1 MAPSESK
8 IKEACAE
15 LLKGLDEDTLE
26 YVAGGLLDDEDGTV
40 LEKDD
45 LVDFVA
51 PMLEEM
57 CGGDEDAAR
66 AKAESL
72 WDRLA
77 GDSAAPPPA
86 PAAAPEKRAPISLG
100 GGPISA
106 LEAKTLAEAAAA
118 REAHAA
124 PEVLYDHD
132 VGGTTSAAA
141 EKEAARAAARRAL
154 LAETA
159 AAEAAELAS
168 ELEAASERAARMRID
183 GEATGSRLA
192 AIELGPFQL
201 PNPGGGAD
209 LLDDAVLTLAP
220 GHRYGLIGRN
230 GKGKST
236 LLKFIASRRV
246 GGLAADVSVHY
257 VTQEVRLTDAQED
270 AFPAEVVLQAD
281 VERRLL
287 IADVAEMEA
296 REAREALEEKGS
308 SGHVSPRE
316 AEKRR
321 KKLAAAH
328 ERLLAMDAEGAPS
341 RASALLR
348 NLGFSDALASRKMR
362 ALSGGWRVRV
372 ALAAALF
379 AKPDVLLLDE
389 PTNHLSVAAVLWLA
403 RELRSSKT
411 WRTRAVAVVSH
422 DRHFLDAA
430 TTDSLHISGA
440 ARRLTSHGMC
450 YSAWAAKR
458 AEQQLALERRRATRE
473 EKKKR
478 LEGYAG
484 HGFKYGGS
492 SSQINMMQRKAHEA
506 LKLEEEAR
514 REAAES
520 ADLAEDAEL
529 PLRLSAGG
537 ALRGQFLARLDK
549 VSFRYPNGDVT
560 LFANVDMTLD
570 SASRVCLLG
579 ENGEGKTTLVKVL
592 LGQLEPTSGVASL
605 DQGARVALVN
615 QHHADQL
622 SYDKTPLAFML
633 EKFPG
638 DGGAAHEREVR
649 AHLASVGVSAAQQGT
664 PSGALSGGQRSRV
677 ALAATSFAKPHLL
690 VLDEPT
696 NNLDLEAVASLADA
710 VDAFE
715 GGVVLVSHDQYF
727 VQRVAREVFV
737 VGNGAVTKQESF
749 QAYRAAME
757 KTLED

>member
-1 MAPSESK
+1 MTPSESE
-8 IKEACAE
+8 IQVACAE

-26 YVAGGLLDDEDGTV
+26 YVASGLLDDEDGTV
-40 LEKDD
+40 LERDD

-51 PMLEEM
+51 PMLDEM
-57 CGGDEDAAR
+57 CGGDENAAR

-72 WDRLA
+72 WDRLT
-77 GDSAAPPPA
+77 GGSAAPTPA
-86 PAAAPEKRAPISLG
+86 PAPAPEKRSPISLG

-141 EKEAARAAARRAL
+141 EKEAARCAARRAL

-168 ELEAASERAARMRID
+168 DLEAASERAARMRID
-183 GEATGSRLA
+183 GDATGSRLA

-209 LLDDAVLTLAP
+209 LLENATLTLAA

-236 LLKFIASRRV
+236 LLKFVASRRV
-246 GGLAADVSVHY
+246 GGLAADISVHY
-257 VTQEVRLTDAQED
+257 VTQEVSLTDAQED
-270 AFPAEVVLQAD
+270 AVPAEVVLHAD

-287 IADVAEMEA
+287 LADVAEMEA
-296 REAREALEEKGS
+296 LEAREETKV
-308 SGHVSPRE
+308 SGLSERE

-321 KKLAAAH
+321 RALAAAH

-403 RELRSSKT
+403 RELRDSKT
-411 WRTRAVAVVSH
+411 WKTRAVVVVSH

-430 TTDSLHISGA
+430 TTDSLHISGV
-440 ARRLTSHGMC
+440 ARRLTAHRMC

-473 EKKKR
+473 EKKKT

-506 LKLEEEAR
+506 AKLDEEANK
-514 REAAES
+514 EAAET

-537 ALRGQFLARLDK
+537 ALRGAFLARLEK
-549 VSFRYPNGDVT
+549 VSFRYPGGDKT
-560 LFANVDMTLD
+560 LFADVDMTLD

-592 LGQLEPTSGVASL
+592 LGQLEPTGGVASL
-605 DQGARVALVN
+605 DHGARVALVN

-622 SYDKTPLAFML
+622 SFDKTPLAFML

-696 NNLDLEAVASLADA
+696 NNLDLEAVAALADA
-710 VDAFE
+710 VEKFE

-749 QAYRAAME
+749 QAYLKAME

>member
-1 MAPSESK
+1 MAPSESE

-72 WDRLA
+72 WDRLTA
-77 GDSAAPPPA
+77 GSAAAPPA
-86 PAAAPEKRAPISLG
+86 PVAAPEKRAPISLG

-141 EKEAARAAARRAL
+141 EKDAARAAARRAL

-168 ELEAASERAARMRID
+168 ELEAACERAARMRID
-183 GEATGSRLA
+183 GDATGSRLA

-257 VTQEVRLTDAQED
+257 VTQEVTLTDAQED
-270 AFPAEVVLQAD
+270 ALPAEVVLQAD

-287 IADVAEMEA
+287 LLDVAEMEA
-296 REAREALEEKGS
+296 QEALDDKASEENSKISPEQAEAR
-308 SGHVSPRE
+308 R
-316 AEKRR
+316 KR
-321 KKLAAAH
+321 LATAH

-403 RELRSSKT
+403 RELRVSKT
-411 WRTRAVAVVSH
+411 WRTRAVVVVSH

-440 ARRLTSHGMC
+440 ARRLTAHRMC

-458 AEQQLALERRRATRE
+458 AEQQLALERRRALRD
-473 EKKKR
+473 EKKKT

-492 SSQINMMQRKAHEA
+492 SSQINMMQRKANEA
-506 LKLEEEAR
+506 LKLDEEAR
-514 REAAES
+514 KEADET

-537 ALRGQFLARLDK
+537 TLRGPFLARLEK
-549 VSFRYPNGDVT
+549 VSFRYPAGDKT

-592 LGQLEPTSGVASL
+592 LGQLEPTAGVASL
-605 DQGARVALVN
+605 DRGARVALVN

-622 SYDKTPLAFML
+622 AFDKTPLAFML

-696 NNLDLEAVASLADA
+696 NNLDLEAVAALADA
-710 VDAFE
+710 VERFE

-727 VQRVAREVFV
+727 VQRVARDVYV

>member
-1 MAPSESK
+1 MAPSESE

-72 WDRLA
+72 WDRLTA
-77 GDSAAPPPA
+77 GSAAAPPA
-86 PAAAPEKRAPISLG
+86 PVAAPEKRAPISLG

-141 EKEAARAAARRAL
+141 EKDAARAAARRAL

-168 ELEAASERAARMRID
+168 ELEAACERAARMRID
-183 GEATGSRLA
+183 GDATGSRLA

-257 VTQEVRLTDAQED
+257 VTQEVTLTDAQED
-270 AFPAEVVLQAD
+270 ALPAEVVLQAD

-287 IADVAEMEA
+287 LLDVAEMEA
-296 REAREALEEKGS
+296 QEALDDKASEENSKISPEEAEAR
-308 SGHVSPRE
+308 R
-316 AEKRR
+316 KR
-321 KKLAAAH
+321 LATAH

-403 RELRSSKT
+403 RELRVSKT
-411 WRTRAVAVVSH
+411 WRTRAVVVVSH

-440 ARRLTSHGMC
+440 ARRLTAHRMC

-458 AEQQLALERRRATRE
+458 AEQQLALERRRALRD
-473 EKKKR
+473 EKKKT

-492 SSQINMMQRKAHEA
+492 SSQINMMQRKANEA
-506 LKLEEEAR
+506 LKLDEEAR
-514 REAAES
+514 KEADET

-537 ALRGQFLARLDK
+537 TLRGPFLARLEK
-549 VSFRYPNGDVT
+549 VSFRYPAGDKT

-592 LGQLEPTSGVASL
+592 LGQLEPTAGVASL
-605 DQGARVALVN
+605 DRGARVALVN

-622 SYDKTPLAFML
+622 AFDKTPLAFML

-696 NNLDLEAVASLADA
+696 NNLDLEAVAALADA
-710 VDAFE
+710 VERFE

-727 VQRVAREVFV
+727 VQRVARDVYV

>member
-1 MAPSESK
+1 MTPSESE
-8 IKEACAE
+8 IQVACAE

-26 YVAGGLLDDEDGTV
+26 YVASGLLDDEDGTV
-40 LEKDD
+40 LERDD

-51 PMLEEM
+51 PMLDEM
-57 CGGDEDAAR
+57 CGGDENAAR

-72 WDRLA
+72 WDRLT
-77 GDSAAPPPA
+77 GGSAAPTPA
-86 PAAAPEKRAPISLG
+86 PAPAPEKRSPISLG

-141 EKEAARAAARRAL
+141 EKEAARCAARRAL

-168 ELEAASERAARMRID
+168 DLEAASERAARMRID
-183 GEATGSRLA
+183 GDATGSRLA

-209 LLDDAVLTLAP
+209 LLENATLTLAA

-236 LLKFIASRRV
+236 LLKFVASRRV
-246 GGLAADVSVHY
+246 GGLAADISVHY
-257 VTQEVRLTDAQED
+257 VTQEVSLTDAQED
-270 AFPAEVVLQAD
+270 AVPAEVVLHAD

-287 IADVAEMEA
+287 LADVGEMEA
-296 REAREALEEKGS
+296 LEAREETKV
-308 SGHVSPRE
+308 SGLSERE

-321 KKLAAAH
+321 RALAAAH

-362 ALSGGWRVRV
+362 ELSGGWRVRV

-403 RELRSSKT
+403 RELRRSKT

-440 ARRLTSHGMC
+440 ARRLTSHSMC

-473 EKKKR
+473 EKKKT

-492 SSQINMMQRKAHEA
+492 SSQINMMQRKANEA

-605 DQGARVALVN
+605 DHGARVALVN

>member
-1 MAPSESK
+1 
-8 IKEACAE
+8 
-15 LLKGLDEDTLE
+15 
-26 YVAGGLLDDEDGTV
+26 
-40 LEKDD
+40 
-45 LVDFVA
+45 
-51 PMLEEM
+51 
-57 CGGDEDAAR
+57 
-66 AKAESL
+66 
-72 WDRLA
+72 
-77 GDSAAPPPA
+77 
-86 PAAAPEKRAPISLG
+86 
-100 GGPISA
+100 
-106 LEAKTLAEAAAA
+106 
-118 REAHAA
+118 
-124 PEVLYDHD
+124 
-132 VGGTTSAAA
+132 
-141 EKEAARAAARRAL
+141 
-154 LAETA
+154 
-159 AAEAAELAS
+159 
-168 ELEAASERAARMRID
+168 
-183 GEATGSRLA
+183 
-192 AIELGPFQL
+192 
-201 PNPGGGAD
+201 
-209 LLDDAVLTLAP
+209 
-220 GHRYGLIGRN
+220 
-230 GKGKST
+230 
-236 LLKFIASRRV
+236 
-246 GGLAADVSVHY
+246 
-257 VTQEVRLTDAQED
+257 
-270 AFPAEVVLQAD
+270 
-281 VERRLL
+281 
-287 IADVAEMEA
+287 
-296 REAREALEEKGS
+296 
-308 SGHVSPRE
+308 
-316 AEKRR
+316 
-321 KKLAAAH
+321 
-328 ERLLAMDAEGAPS
+328 
-341 RASALLR
+341 
-348 NLGFSDALASRKMR
+348 
-362 ALSGGWRVRV
+362 LSGGWRVRV

-403 RELRSSKT
+403 RELRVSKT
-411 WRTRAVAVVSH
+411 WKTRAVVVVSH

-440 ARRLTSHGMC
+440 ARRLTAHRMC

-458 AEQQLALERRRATRE
+458 AEQQLALERRRALRD
-473 EKKKR
+473 EKKKT

-506 LKLEEEAR
+506 AKLDEEAR
-514 REAAES
+514 KEADET

-537 ALRGQFLARLDK
+537 TLRGPFLARLEK
-549 VSFRYPNGDVT
+549 VSFRYPAGDKT
-560 LFANVDMTLD
+560 LFADVDMTLD

-605 DQGARVALVN
+605 DRGARVALVN

-622 SYDKTPLAFML
+622 AFDKTPLAFML

-696 NNLDLEAVASLADA
+696 NNLDLEAVAALADA
-710 VDAFE
+710 VERFE

-727 VQRVAREVFV
+727 VQRVARDVYV

>member
-1 MAPSESK
+1 MPKSESE
-8 IKEACAE
+8 IQEACAE

-26 YVAGGLLDDEDGTV
+26 YIAGGLLDDEGGTV
-40 LEKDD
+40 LERDD

-51 PMLEEM
+51 PMLDEM

-72 WDRLA
+72 WDRLT
-77 GDSAAPPPA
+77 GGSAALSSAPA
-86 PAAAPEKRAPISLG
+86 PAAEKRAPISLG

-118 REAHAA
+118 REAQAA
-124 PEVLYDHD
+124 PEVLYDHK

-168 ELEAASERAARMRID
+168 DLEAASERAARMRID
-183 GEATGSRLA
+183 GDATGSRLA

-209 LLDDAVLTLAP
+209 LLDDAVLTLAA

-257 VTQEVRLTDAQED
+257 VTQEVSLTDAQED
-270 AFPAEVVLQAD
+270 AVPAEVVLHAD
-281 VERRLL
+281 VERRILL
-287 IADVAEMEA
+287 ADVAEMEA
-296 REAREALEEKGS
+296 FEAREEKGS
-308 SGHVSPRE
+308 SGLGEQE
-316 AEKRR
+316 AERRR
-321 KKLAAAH
+321 KALAAAH
-328 ERLLAMDAEGAPS
+328 ERLLAMDADGAPS

-348 NLGFSDALASRKMR
+348 NLGFTDALASRKMR

-403 RELRSSKT
+403 RELRDSKT
-411 WRTRAVAVVSH
+411 WKTRAVVVVSH

-430 TTDSLHISGA
+430 TTDSLHISGV
-440 ARRLTSHGMC
+440 ARRLTAHRMC

-473 EKKKR
+473 EKKKT

-506 LKLEEEAR
+506 AKLDEEANK
-514 REAAES
+514 EAAET

-537 ALRGQFLARLDK
+537 ALRGAFLARLEK
-549 VSFRYPNGDVT
+549 VSFRYPSGDKT
-560 LFANVDMTLD
+560 LFADVDMTLD

-592 LGQLEPTSGVASL
+592 LGQLEPTRGVAYL
-605 DQGARVALVN
+605 DHGARVALVN

-622 SYDKTPLAFML
+622 SFEKTPLAFML

-696 NNLDLEAVASLADA
+696 NNLDLEAVEALAEA
-710 VDAFE
+710 VDQFE

-749 QAYRAAME
+749 QAYLKAME

>member
-1 MAPSESK
+1 MAPSESE

-72 WDRLA
+72 WDRLTA
-77 GDSAAPPPA
+77 GSAAAPPA
-86 PAAAPEKRAPISLG
+86 PVAAPEKRAPISLG

-168 ELEAASERAARMRID
+168 ELEAACERAARMRID
-183 GEATGSRLA
+183 GDATGSRLA

-257 VTQEVRLTDAQED
+257 VTQEVTLTDAQED
-270 AFPAEVVLQAD
+270 ALPAEVVLQAD

-287 IADVAEMEA
+287 LLDVAEMEA
-296 REAREALEEKGS
+296 QELVDDKAFEENSNISPEQAEAR
-308 SGHVSPRE
+308 R
-316 AEKRR
+316 KR
-321 KKLAAAH
+321 LATAH

-403 RELRSSKT
+403 RELSVSKT
-411 WRTRAVAVVSH
+411 WRTRAVVVVSH

-440 ARRLTSHGMC
+440 ARRLTAHRMC

-458 AEQQLALERRRATRE
+458 AEQQLALERRRALRD
-473 EKKKR
+473 EKKKT

-492 SSQINMMQRKAHEA
+492 SSQINMMQRKANEA
-506 LKLEEEAR
+506 LKLDEEAR
-514 REAAES
+514 KEADET

-537 ALRGQFLARLDK
+537 TLRGPFLARLEK
-549 VSFRYPNGDVT
+549 VSFRYPAGDKT

-592 LGQLEPTSGVASL
+592 LGQLEPTAGVASL
-605 DQGARVALVN
+605 DRGARVALVN

-622 SYDKTPLAFML
+622 AFDKTPLAFML

-696 NNLDLEAVASLADA
+696 NNLDLEAVAALADA
-710 VDAFE
+710 VERFE

-727 VQRVAREVFV
+727 VQRVARDVYV

>member
-1 MAPSESK
+1 MAPSESE

-72 WDRLA
+72 WDRLTA
-77 GDSAAPPPA
+77 GSAAAPPA
-86 PAAAPEKRAPISLG
+86 PVAAPEKRAPISLG

-168 ELEAASERAARMRID
+168 ELEAACERAARMRID
-183 GEATGSRLA
+183 GDATGSRLA

-257 VTQEVRLTDAQED
+257 VTQEVTLTDAQED
-270 AFPAEVVLQAD
+270 ALPAEVVLQAD

-287 IADVAEMEA
+287 LADVAEMEA
-296 REAREALEEKGS
+296 QEALDDKASEENSKISPEEAEAR
-308 SGHVSPRE
+308 R
-316 AEKRR
+316 KR
-321 KKLAAAH
+321 LAAAH

-403 RELRSSKT
+403 RELSVSKT
-411 WRTRAVAVVSH
+411 WRTRAVVVVSH

-440 ARRLTSHGMC
+440 ARRLTAHRMC

-458 AEQQLALERRRATRE
+458 AEQQLALERRRALRD
-473 EKKKR
+473 EKKKT

-492 SSQINMMQRKAHEA
+492 SSQINMMQRKANEA
-506 LKLEEEAR
+506 LKLDEEAR
-514 REAAES
+514 KEADET

-537 ALRGQFLARLDK
+537 TLRGPFVARLEK
-549 VSFRYPNGDVT
+549 VSFRYPAGDKT

-592 LGQLEPTSGVASL
+592 LGQLEPTAGVASL
-605 DQGARVALVN
+605 DRGARVALVN

-622 SYDKTPLAFML
+622 AFDKTPLAFML

-696 NNLDLEAVASLADA
+696 NNLDLEAVAALADA
-710 VDAFE
+710 VERFE

-727 VQRVAREVFV
+727 VQRVARDVYV

>member
-1 MAPSESK
+1 MAPSESE

-72 WDRLA
+72 WDRLTA
-77 GDSAAPPPA
+77 GSAAAPPA
-86 PAAAPEKRAPISLG
+86 PVAAPEKRAPISLG

-141 EKEAARAAARRAL
+141 EKDAARAAARRAL

-168 ELEAASERAARMRID
+168 ELEAACERAARMRID
-183 GEATGSRLA
+183 GDATGSRLA

-257 VTQEVRLTDAQED
+257 VTQEVTLTDAQED
-270 AFPAEVVLQAD
+270 ALPAEVVLQAD

-287 IADVAEMEA
+287 LADVAEMEA
-296 REAREALEEKGS
+296 QEALDDKASEENSKISPEEAEAR
-308 SGHVSPRE
+308 R
-316 AEKRR
+316 KR
-321 KKLAAAH
+321 LAAAH

-403 RELRSSKT
+403 RELRVSKT
-411 WRTRAVAVVSH
+411 WRTRAVVVVSH

-440 ARRLTSHGMC
+440 ARRLTAHRMC

-458 AEQQLALERRRATRE
+458 AEQQLALERRRALRD
-473 EKKKR
+473 EKKKT

-484 HGFKYGGS
+484 HGFKFGGS
-492 SSQINMMQRKAHEA
+492 SSQINMMQRKANEA
-506 LKLEEEAR
+506 AKLDEEAR
-514 REAAES
+514 KEADET

-537 ALRGQFLARLDK
+537 TLRGPFLARLEK
-549 VSFRYPNGDVT
+549 VSFRYPAGDKT

-605 DQGARVALVN
+605 DRGARVALVN

-622 SYDKTPLAFML
+622 AFDKTPLAFML

-696 NNLDLEAVASLADA
+696 NNLDLEAVAALADA
-710 VDAFE
+710 VERFE

-727 VQRVAREVFV
+727 VQRVARDVYV

>member
-1 MAPSESK
+1 MPKSESE
-8 IKEACAE
+8 IQEACAE

-26 YVAGGLLDDEDGTV
+26 YIAGGLLDDEGGTV
-40 LEKDD
+40 LERDD

-51 PMLEEM
+51 PMLDEM

-72 WDRLA
+72 WDRLT
-77 GDSAAPPPA
+77 GGSAALSSAPA
-86 PAAAPEKRAPISLG
+86 PAAEKRAPISLG

-118 REAHAA
+118 REAQAA
-124 PEVLYDHD
+124 PEVLYDHK

-168 ELEAASERAARMRID
+168 DLEAASERAARMRID
-183 GEATGSRLA
+183 GDATGSRLA

-209 LLDDAVLTLAP
+209 LLDDAVLTLAA

-257 VTQEVRLTDAQED
+257 VTQEVSLTDAQED
-270 AFPAEVVLQAD
+270 AVPAEVVLHAD
-281 VERRLL
+281 VERRILL
-287 IADVAEMEA
+287 ADVAEMEA
-296 REAREALEEKGS
+296 FEAREEKGS
-308 SGHVSPRE
+308 SGLGEQE
-316 AEKRR
+316 AERRR
-321 KKLAAAH
+321 KALAAAH
-328 ERLLAMDAEGAPS
+328 ERLLAMDADGAPS

-348 NLGFSDALASRKMR
+348 NLGFTDALASRKMR

-403 RELRSSKT
+403 RELRDSKT
-411 WRTRAVAVVSH
+411 WKTRAVVVVSH

-430 TTDSLHISGA
+430 TTDSLHISGV
-440 ARRLTSHGMC
+440 ARRLTAHRMC

-458 AEQQLALERRRATRE
+458 AERQLALERRRATRE
-473 EKKKR
+473 EKKKT

-506 LKLEEEAR
+506 AKLDEEANK
-514 REAAES
+514 EAAET

-537 ALRGQFLARLDK
+537 ALRGAFLARLEK
-549 VSFRYPNGDVT
+549 VSFRYPSGDKT
-560 LFANVDMTLD
+560 LFADVDMTLD

-592 LGQLEPTSGVASL
+592 LGQLEPTRGVAYL
-605 DQGARVALVN
+605 DHGARVALVN

-622 SYDKTPLAFML
+622 SFEKTPLAFML

-696 NNLDLEAVASLADA
+696 NNLDLEAVEALAEA
-710 VDAFE
+710 VDQFE

-749 QAYRAAME
+749 QAYLKAME

>member
-1 MAPSESK
+1 MTPSESE
-8 IKEACAE
+8 IQVACAE

-26 YVAGGLLDDEDGTV
+26 YVASGLLDDEDGTV
-40 LEKDD
+40 LERDD

-51 PMLEEM
+51 PMLDEM
-57 CGGDEDAAR
+57 CGGDENAAR

-72 WDRLA
+72 WDRLT
-77 GDSAAPPPA
+77 GGSAAPTPA
-86 PAAAPEKRAPISLG
+86 PAPAPEKRSPISLG

-141 EKEAARAAARRAL
+141 EKEAARCAARRAL

-168 ELEAASERAARMRID
+168 DLEAASERAARMRID
-183 GEATGSRLA
+183 GDATGSRLA

-209 LLDDAVLTLAP
+209 LLENATLTLAA

-236 LLKFIASRRV
+236 LLKFVASRRV
-246 GGLAADVSVHY
+246 GGLAADISVHY
-257 VTQEVRLTDAQED
+257 VTQEVSLTDAQED
-270 AFPAEVVLQAD
+270 AVPAEVVLHAD

-287 IADVAEMEA
+287 LADVAEMEA
-296 REAREALEEKGS
+296 LEAREETKV
-308 SGHVSPRE
+308 SGLSERE

-321 KKLAAAH
+321 RALAAAH

-403 RELRSSKT
+403 RELRDSKT
-411 WRTRAVAVVSH
+411 WKTRAVVVVSH

-440 ARRLTSHGMC
+440 ARRLTAHRMC

-458 AEQQLALERRRATRE
+458 AEQQLALERRRATRD
-473 EKKKR
+473 EKKKT

-506 LKLEEEAR
+506 AKLNEEAEK
-514 REAAES
+514 EAAET

-537 ALRGQFLARLDK
+537 ALRGAFLARLEK
-549 VSFRYPNGDVT
+549 VSFRYPGGDKT
-560 LFANVDMTLD
+560 LFADVDMTLD

-592 LGQLEPTSGVASL
+592 LGQLEPTGGVASL
-605 DQGARVALVN
+605 DHGARVALVN

-622 SYDKTPLAFML
+622 SFDKTPLAFML

-696 NNLDLEAVASLADA
+696 NNLDLEAVAALADA
-710 VDAFE
+710 VEKFE

-749 QAYRAAME
+749 QVYLKAME

>member
-1 MAPSESK
+1 MAPSESE

-72 WDRLA
+72 WDRLTA
-77 GDSAAPPPA
+77 GSAAAPPA
-86 PAAAPEKRAPISLG
+86 PVAAPEKRAPISLG

-141 EKEAARAAARRAL
+141 EKDAARAAARRAL

-168 ELEAASERAARMRID
+168 ELEAACERAARMRID
-183 GEATGSRLA
+183 GDATGSRLA

-257 VTQEVRLTDAQED
+257 VTQEVTLTDAQED
-270 AFPAEVVLQAD
+270 ALPAEVVLQAD

-287 IADVAEMEA
+287 LADVAEMEA
-296 REAREALEEKGS
+296 QEALDDKASEENSKISPEEAEAR
-308 SGHVSPRE
+308 R
-316 AEKRR
+316 KR
-321 KKLAAAH
+321 LAAAH

-403 RELRSSKT
+403 RELRVSKT
-411 WRTRAVAVVSH
+411 WRTRAVVVVSH

-440 ARRLTSHGMC
+440 ARRLTAHRMC

-458 AEQQLALERRRATRE
+458 AEQQLALERRRALRD
-473 EKKKR
+473 EKKKT

-492 SSQINMMQRKAHEA
+492 SSQINMMQRKANEA
-506 LKLEEEAR
+506 AKLDEEAR
-514 REAAES
+514 KEADET

-537 ALRGQFLARLDK
+537 TLRGPFLARLEK
-549 VSFRYPNGDVT
+549 VSFRYPAGDKT

-592 LGQLEPTSGVASL
+592 LGQLDPTSGVASL
-605 DQGARVALVN
+605 DRGARVALVN

-622 SYDKTPLAFML
+622 AFDKTPLAFML

-696 NNLDLEAVASLADA
+696 NNLDLEAVAALADA
-710 VDAFE
+710 VERFE

-727 VQRVAREVFV
+727 VQRVARDVYV

>member
-1 MAPSESK
+1 MAPSESE

-72 WDRLA
+72 WDRLTA
-77 GDSAAPPPA
+77 GSAAAPPA
-86 PAAAPEKRAPISLG
+86 PVAAPEKRAPISLG

-141 EKEAARAAARRAL
+141 EKDAARAAARRAL

-168 ELEAASERAARMRID
+168 ELEAACERAARMRID
-183 GEATGSRLA
+183 GDATGSRLA

-257 VTQEVRLTDAQED
+257 VTQEVTLTDAQED
-270 AFPAEVVLQAD
+270 ALPAEVVLQAD

-287 IADVAEMEA
+287 LADVAEMEA
-296 REAREALEEKGS
+296 QEALDDKASEENSKISPEQAEAR
-308 SGHVSPRE
+308 R
-316 AEKRR
+316 KR
-321 KKLAAAH
+321 LAAAH

-403 RELRSSKT
+403 RELSVSKT
-411 WRTRAVAVVSH
+411 WRTRAVVVVSH

-440 ARRLTSHGMC
+440 ARRLTAHRMC

-458 AEQQLALERRRATRE
+458 AEQQLALERRRALRD
-473 EKKKR
+473 EKKKT

-492 SSQINMMQRKAHEA
+492 SSQINMMQRKANEA
-506 LKLEEEAR
+506 LKLDEEAR
-514 REAAES
+514 KEADET

-537 ALRGQFLARLDK
+537 TLRGPFVARLEK
-549 VSFRYPNGDVT
+549 VSFRYPAGDKT

-605 DQGARVALVN
+605 DRGARVALVN

-622 SYDKTPLAFML
+622 AFDKTPLAFML

-696 NNLDLEAVASLADA
+696 NNLDLEAVAALADA
-710 VDAFE
+710 VERFE

-727 VQRVAREVFV
+727 VQRVARDVYV

>member
-1 MAPSESK
+1 MAPSESE

-40 LEKDD
+40 LEKED

-72 WDRLA
+72 WDRLTA
-77 GDSAAPPPA
+77 GSAAAPPA
-86 PAAAPEKRAPISLG
+86 PVAAPEKRAPISLG

-141 EKEAARAAARRAL
+141 EKDAARAAARRAL

-168 ELEAASERAARMRID
+168 ELEAACERAARMRID
-183 GEATGSRLA
+183 GDATGSRLA

-257 VTQEVRLTDAQED
+257 VTQEVTLTDAQED
-270 AFPAEVVLQAD
+270 ALPAEVVLQAD

-287 IADVAEMEA
+287 LADVAEMEA
-296 REAREALEEKGS
+296 QEALDDKASEENSKISPEEAEAR
-308 SGHVSPRE
+308 R
-316 AEKRR
+316 KR
-321 KKLAAAH
+321 LAAAH

-403 RELRSSKT
+403 RELRVSKT
-411 WRTRAVAVVSH
+411 WRTRAVVVVSH

-440 ARRLTSHGMC
+440 ARRLTAHRMC

-458 AEQQLALERRRATRE
+458 AEQQLALERRRALRD
-473 EKKKR
+473 EKKKT

-492 SSQINMMQRKAHEA
+492 SSQINMMQRKANEA
-506 LKLEEEAR
+506 AKLDEEAR
-514 REAAES
+514 KEADET

-537 ALRGQFLARLDK
+537 TLRGPFLARLEK
-549 VSFRYPNGDVT
+549 VSFRYPAGDKT

-605 DQGARVALVN
+605 DRGARVALVN

-622 SYDKTPLAFML
+622 AFDKTPLAFML

-696 NNLDLEAVASLADA
+696 NNLDLEAVAALADA
-710 VDAFE
+710 VERFE

-727 VQRVAREVFV
+727 VQRVARDVYV

>member
-1 MAPSESK
+1 MAPSESE

-72 WDRLA
+72 WDRLTA
-77 GDSAAPPPA
+77 GSAAAPPA
-86 PAAAPEKRAPISLG
+86 PVAAPEKRAPISLG

-168 ELEAASERAARMRID
+168 ELEAACERAERMRID
-183 GEATGSRLA
+183 GDATGSRLA

-257 VTQEVRLTDAQED
+257 VTQEVTLTDAQED
-270 AFPAEVVLQAD
+270 ALPAEVVLQAD

-287 IADVAEMEA
+287 LLDVAEMEA
-296 REAREALEEKGS
+296 QEALDDKAFEENSKISPEQAEAR
-308 SGHVSPRE
+308 R
-316 AEKRR
+316 KR
-321 KKLAAAH
+321 LATAH

-403 RELRSSKT
+403 RELSVSKT
-411 WRTRAVAVVSH
+411 WRTRAVVVVSH

-440 ARRLTSHGMC
+440 ARRLTAHRMC

-458 AEQQLALERRRATRE
+458 AEQQLALERRRALRD
-473 EKKKR
+473 EKKKT

-492 SSQINMMQRKAHEA
+492 SSQINMMQRKANEA
-506 LKLEEEAR
+506 LKLDEEAR
-514 REAAES
+514 KEADET

-537 ALRGQFLARLDK
+537 TLRGPFLARLEK
-549 VSFRYPNGDVT
+549 VSFRYPAGDKT

-592 LGQLEPTSGVASL
+592 LGQLEPTAGVASL
-605 DQGARVALVN
+605 DRGARVALVN

-622 SYDKTPLAFML
+622 AFDKTPLAFML

-696 NNLDLEAVASLADA
+696 NNLDLEAVAALADA
-710 VDAFE
+710 VERFE

-727 VQRVAREVFV
+727 VQRVARDVYV

>member
-1 MAPSESK
+1 MAPSESE

-72 WDRLA
+72 WDRLTA
-77 GDSAAPPPA
+77 GSAAAPPA
-86 PAAAPEKRAPISLG
+86 PVAAPEKRAPISLG

-141 EKEAARAAARRAL
+141 EKDAARAAARRAL

-168 ELEAASERAARMRID
+168 ELEAACERAARMRID
-183 GEATGSRLA
+183 GDATGSRLA

-257 VTQEVRLTDAQED
+257 VTQEVTLTDAQED
-270 AFPAEVVLQAD
+270 ALPAEVVLQAD

-287 IADVAEMEA
+287 LADVAEMEA
-296 REAREALEEKGS
+296 QEALDDKASEENSKISPEEAEAR
-308 SGHVSPRE
+308 R
-316 AEKRR
+316 KR
-321 KKLAAAH
+321 LAAAH

-403 RELRSSKT
+403 RELRVSKT
-411 WRTRAVAVVSH
+411 WRTRAVVVVSH

-440 ARRLTSHGMC
+440 ARRLTAHRMC

-458 AEQQLALERRRATRE
+458 AEQQLALERRRALRD
-473 EKKKR
+473 EKKKT

-492 SSQINMMQRKAHEA
+492 SSQINMMQRKANEA
-506 LKLEEEAR
+506 AKLEEEAR
-514 REAAES
+514 KEADET

-537 ALRGQFLARLDK
+537 TLRGPFLARLEK
-549 VSFRYPNGDVT
+549 VSFRYPAGDKT

-605 DQGARVALVN
+605 DRGARVALVN

-622 SYDKTPLAFML
+622 AFDKTPLAFML

-696 NNLDLEAVASLADA
+696 NNLDLEAVAALADA
-710 VDAFE
+710 VERFE

-727 VQRVAREVFV
+727 VQRVARDVYV

>member
-1 MAPSESK
+1 MAPSESE

-72 WDRLA
+72 WDRLTA
-77 GDSAAPPPA
+77 GSAAAPPA
-86 PAAAPEKRAPISLG
+86 PVAAPEKRAPISLG

-141 EKEAARAAARRAL
+141 EKDAARAAARRAL

-168 ELEAASERAARMRID
+168 ELEAACERAARMRID
-183 GEATGSRLA
+183 GDATGSRLA

-257 VTQEVRLTDAQED
+257 VTQEVTLTDAQED
-270 AFPAEVVLQAD
+270 ALPAEVVLQAD

-287 IADVAEMEA
+287 LADVAEMEA
-296 REAREALEEKGS
+296 QEALDDKASEENSKISPEEAEAR
-308 SGHVSPRE
+308 R
-316 AEKRR
+316 KR
-321 KKLAAAH
+321 LAAAH

-403 RELRSSKT
+403 RELRVSKT
-411 WRTRAVAVVSH
+411 WRTRAVVVVSH

-440 ARRLTSHGMC
+440 ARRLTAHRMC

-458 AEQQLALERRRATRE
+458 AEQQLALERRRALRD
-473 EKKKR
+473 EKKKT

-492 SSQINMMQRKAHEA
+492 SSQINMMQRKANEA
-506 LKLEEEAR
+506 AKLDEEAR
-514 REAAES
+514 KEADET

-537 ALRGQFLARLDK
+537 TLRGPFVARLEK
-549 VSFRYPNGDVT
+549 VSFRYPAGDKT

-592 LGQLEPTSGVASL
+592 LGQLEPTAGVASL
-605 DQGARVALVN
+605 DRGARVALVN

-622 SYDKTPLAFML
+622 AFDKTPLAFML

-696 NNLDLEAVASLADA
+696 NNLDLEAVAALADA
-710 VDAFE
+710 VERFE

-727 VQRVAREVFV
+727 VQRVARDVYV

>member
-1 MAPSESK
+1 MAPSESE

-72 WDRLA
+72 WDRLTA
-77 GDSAAPPPA
+77 GSAAAPPA
-86 PAAAPEKRAPISLG
+86 PVAAPEKRAPISLG

-141 EKEAARAAARRAL
+141 EKDAARAAARRAL

-168 ELEAASERAARMRID
+168 ELEAACERAARMRID
-183 GEATGSRLA
+183 GDATGSRLA

-257 VTQEVRLTDAQED
+257 VTQEVTLTDAQED
-270 AFPAEVVLQAD
+270 ALPAEVVLQAD

-287 IADVAEMEA
+287 LLDVAEMEA
-296 REAREALEEKGS
+296 QEALDDKAFEENSKISPEQAEAR
-308 SGHVSPRE
+308 R
-316 AEKRR
+316 KR
-321 KKLAAAH
+321 LATAH

-403 RELRSSKT
+403 RELSVSKT
-411 WRTRAVAVVSH
+411 WRTRAVVVVSH

-440 ARRLTSHGMC
+440 ARRLTAHRMC

-458 AEQQLALERRRATRE
+458 AEQQLALERRRALRD
-473 EKKKR
+473 EKKKT

-492 SSQINMMQRKAHEA
+492 SSQINMMQRKANEA
-506 LKLEEEAR
+506 LKLDEEAR
-514 REAAES
+514 KEADET

-537 ALRGQFLARLDK
+537 TLRGPFLARLEK
-549 VSFRYPNGDVT
+549 VSFRYPAGDKT

-592 LGQLEPTSGVASL
+592 LGQLEPTAGVASL
-605 DQGARVALVN
+605 DRGARVALVN

-622 SYDKTPLAFML
+622 AFDKTPLAFML

-696 NNLDLEAVASLADA
+696 NNLDLEAVAALADA
-710 VDAFE
+710 VERFE

-727 VQRVAREVFV
+727 VQRVARDVYV

>member
-77 GDSAAPPPA
+77 GGSAAPPPA

-118 REAHAA
+118 REVHAA

-257 VTQEVRLTDAQED
+257 VTQEVSLTDAQED
-270 AFPAEVVLQAD
+270 AVPAEVVLHAD
-281 VERRLL
+281 VERRILL
-287 IADVAEMEA
+287 ADVAEMEA
-296 REAREALEEKGS
+296 FEAREEKGS
-308 SGHVSPRE
+308 SGLGEQE
-316 AEKRR
+316 AERRR
-321 KKLAAAH
+321 KALAAAH

-403 RELRSSKT
+403 RELRDSKT
-411 WRTRAVAVVSH
+411 WKTRAVVVVSH

-430 TTDSLHISGA
+430 TTDSLHISGV
-440 ARRLTSHGMC
+440 ARRLTAHRMC

-458 AEQQLALERRRATRE
+458 AEQQLALERRRATRD
-473 EKKKR
+473 EKKKT

-506 LKLEEEAR
+506 AKLNEEAEK
-514 REAAES
+514 EAAET

-537 ALRGQFLARLDK
+537 ALRGAFLARLEK
-549 VSFRYPNGDVT
+549 VSFRYPGGDKT
-560 LFANVDMTLD
+560 LFADVDMTLD

-592 LGQLEPTSGVASL
+592 LGQLEPTGGVASL
-605 DQGARVALVN
+605 DHGARVALVN

-622 SYDKTPLAFML
+622 SFDKTPLAFML

-696 NNLDLEAVASLADA
+696 NNLDLEAVAALADA
-710 VDAFE
+710 VEKFE

-749 QAYRAAME
+749 QVYLKAME

>member
-1 MAPSESK
+1 MAPSESE

-72 WDRLA
+72 WDRLTA
-77 GDSAAPPPA
+77 GSAAAPPA
-86 PAAAPEKRAPISLG
+86 PVAAPEKRAPISLG

-141 EKEAARAAARRAL
+141 EKDAARAAARRAL

-168 ELEAASERAARMRID
+168 ELEAACERAARMRID
-183 GEATGSRLA
+183 GDATGSRLA

-257 VTQEVRLTDAQED
+257 VTQEVTLTDAQED
-270 AFPAEVVLQAD
+270 ALPAEVVLQAD

-287 IADVAEMEA
+287 LADVAEMEA
-296 REAREALEEKGS
+296 QEALDDKASEENSKISPEEAEAR
-308 SGHVSPRE
+308 R
-316 AEKRR
+316 KR
-321 KKLAAAH
+321 LAAAH

-403 RELRSSKT
+403 RELRVSKT
-411 WRTRAVAVVSH
+411 WRTRAVVVVSH

-440 ARRLTSHGMC
+440 ARRLTAHRMC

-458 AEQQLALERRRATRE
+458 AEQQLALERRRALRD
-473 EKKKR
+473 EKKKT

-492 SSQINMMQRKAHEA
+492 SSQINMMQRKANEA
-506 LKLEEEAR
+506 AKLDEEAR
-514 REAAES
+514 KEADET

-537 ALRGQFLARLDK
+537 TLRGPFLARLEK
-549 VSFRYPNGDVT
+549 VSFRYPAGDKT

-605 DQGARVALVN
+605 DRGARVALVN

-622 SYDKTPLAFML
+622 AFDKTPLAFML

-696 NNLDLEAVASLADA
+696 NNLDLEAVAALADA
-710 VDAFE
+710 VERFE

-727 VQRVAREVFV
+727 VQRVARDVYV

>member
-1 MAPSESK
+1 MPKSESE
-8 IKEACAE
+8 IQEACAE

-26 YVAGGLLDDEDGTV
+26 YIAGGLLDDEGGTV
-40 LEKDD
+40 LERDD

-51 PMLEEM
+51 PMLDEM

-72 WDRLA
+72 WDRLTGGSVA
-77 GDSAAPPPA
+77 LSSAPA
-86 PAAAPEKRAPISLG
+86 PAAEKRAPISLG

-118 REAHAA
+118 REAQAA
-124 PEVLYDHD
+124 PEVLYDHK

-168 ELEAASERAARMRID
+168 DLEAASERAARMRID
-183 GEATGSRLA
+183 GDATGSRLA

-209 LLDDAVLTLAP
+209 LLDDAVLTLAA

-257 VTQEVRLTDAQED
+257 VTQEVSLTDAQED
-270 AFPAEVVLQAD
+270 AVPAEVVLHAD
-281 VERRLL
+281 VERRILL
-287 IADVAEMEA
+287 ADVAEMEA
-296 REAREALEEKGS
+296 FEAREEKGS
-308 SGHVSPRE
+308 SGLGEQE
-316 AEKRR
+316 AERRR
-321 KKLAAAH
+321 KALAAAH
-328 ERLLAMDAEGAPS
+328 ERLLAMDADGAPS

-348 NLGFSDALASRKMR
+348 NLGFTDALASRKMR

-403 RELRSSKT
+403 RELRDSKT
-411 WRTRAVAVVSH
+411 WKTRAVVVVSH

-430 TTDSLHISGA
+430 TTDSLHISGV
-440 ARRLTSHGMC
+440 ARRLTAHRMC

-473 EKKKR
+473 EKKKT

-506 LKLEEEAR
+506 AKLDEEANK
-514 REAAES
+514 EAAET

-537 ALRGQFLARLDK
+537 ALRGAFLARLEK
-549 VSFRYPNGDVT
+549 VSFRYPSGDKT
-560 LFANVDMTLD
+560 LFADVDMTLD

-592 LGQLEPTSGVASL
+592 LGQLEPTRGVAYL
-605 DQGARVALVN
+605 DHGARVALVN

-622 SYDKTPLAFML
+622 SFEKTPLAFML

-696 NNLDLEAVASLADA
+696 NNLDLEAVEALAEA
-710 VDAFE
+710 VDQFE

-749 QAYRAAME
+749 QAYLKAME

>member
-1 MAPSESK
+1 MPKSESE
-8 IKEACAE
+8 IQEACAE

-26 YVAGGLLDDEDGTV
+26 YIAGGLLDDEDGTV
-40 LEKDD
+40 LERDD

-51 PMLEEM
+51 PMLDEM

-72 WDRLA
+72 WDRLT
-77 GDSAAPPPA
+77 GGSAALSSAPA
-86 PAAAPEKRAPISLG
+86 PAAEKRAPISLG

-118 REAHAA
+118 REAQAA
-124 PEVLYDHD
+124 PEVLYDHN

-159 AAEAAELAS
+159 AAETAELAS
-168 ELEAASERAARMRID
+168 DLEAASERAARMRID
-183 GEATGSRLA
+183 GDATGSRLA

-209 LLDDAVLTLAP
+209 LLDDAVLTLAA

-257 VTQEVRLTDAQED
+257 VTQEVSLTDAQED
-270 AFPAEVVLQAD
+270 AVPAEVVLHAD
-281 VERRLL
+281 VERRILL
-287 IADVAEMEA
+287 ADVAEMEA
-296 REAREALEEKGS
+296 FEAREEKGS
-308 SGHVSPRE
+308 SGLGEQE
-316 AEKRR
+316 AERRR
-321 KKLAAAH
+321 KALAAAH

-403 RELRSSKT
+403 RELRDSKT
-411 WRTRAVAVVSH
+411 WKTRAVVVVSH

-430 TTDSLHISGA
+430 TTDSLHISGV
-440 ARRLTSHGMC
+440 ARRLTAHRMC

-473 EKKKR
+473 EKKKT

-506 LKLEEEAR
+506 AKLDEEANK
-514 REAAES
+514 EAAET

-537 ALRGQFLARLDK
+537 ALRGAFLARLEK
-549 VSFRYPNGDVT
+549 VSFRYPSGDKT
-560 LFANVDMTLD
+560 LFADVDMTLD

-592 LGQLEPTSGVASL
+592 LGQLEPTRGVASL
-605 DQGARVALVN
+605 DHGARVALVN

-622 SYDKTPLAFML
+622 SFEKTPLAFML

-696 NNLDLEAVASLADA
+696 NNLDLEAVEALAEA
-710 VDAFE
+710 VDQFE

-749 QAYRAAME
+749 QAYLKAME

>member
-1 MAPSESK
+1 MAPSESE

-45 LVDFVA
+45 LVDFVV

-72 WDRLA
+72 WDRLTA
-77 GDSAAPPPA
+77 GSAAAPPA
-86 PAAAPEKRAPISLG
+86 PVAAPEKRAPISLG

-168 ELEAASERAARMRID
+168 ELEAACERAARMRID
-183 GEATGSRLA
+183 GDATGSRLA

-257 VTQEVRLTDAQED
+257 VTQEVTLTDAQED
-270 AFPAEVVLQAD
+270 ALPAEVVLQAD

-287 IADVAEMEA
+287 LLDVAEMEA
-296 REAREALEEKGS
+296 QEALDDKAFEENSKISPEQAEAR
-308 SGHVSPRE
+308 R
-316 AEKRR
+316 KR
-321 KKLAAAH
+321 LATAH

-403 RELRSSKT
+403 RELSVSKT
-411 WRTRAVAVVSH
+411 WRTRAVVVVSH

-440 ARRLTSHGMC
+440 ARRLTAHRMC

-458 AEQQLALERRRATRE
+458 AEQQLALERRRALRD
-473 EKKKR
+473 EKKKT

-492 SSQINMMQRKAHEA
+492 SSQINMMQRKANEA
-506 LKLEEEAR
+506 LKLDEEAR
-514 REAAES
+514 KEADET

-537 ALRGQFLARLDK
+537 TLRGPFLARLEK
-549 VSFRYPNGDVT
+549 VSFRYPAGDKT

-592 LGQLEPTSGVASL
+592 LGQLEPTAGVASL
-605 DQGARVALVN
+605 DRGARVALVN

-622 SYDKTPLAFML
+622 AFDKTPLAFML

-696 NNLDLEAVASLADA
+696 NNLDLEAVAALADA
-710 VDAFE
+710 VERFE

-727 VQRVAREVFV
+727 VQRVARDVYV

>member
-1 MAPSESK
+1 MPKSESE
-8 IKEACAE
+8 IQEACAE

-26 YVAGGLLDDEDGTV
+26 YIAGGLLDDEDGTV
-40 LEKDD
+40 LERDD

-51 PMLEEM
+51 PMLDEM

-72 WDRLA
+72 WDRLT
-77 GDSAAPPPA
+77 GGSAALSSAPA
-86 PAAAPEKRAPISLG
+86 PAAEKRAPISLG

-118 REAHAA
+118 REAQAA
-124 PEVLYDHD
+124 PEVLYDHN

-168 ELEAASERAARMRID
+168 DLEAASERAARMRID
-183 GEATGSRLA
+183 GDATGSRLA

-209 LLDDAVLTLAP
+209 LLDDAVLTLAA

-257 VTQEVRLTDAQED
+257 VTQEVSLTDAQED
-270 AFPAEVVLQAD
+270 AVPAEVVLHAD
-281 VERRLL
+281 VERRILL
-287 IADVAEMEA
+287 ADVAEMEA
-296 REAREALEEKGS
+296 FEAREEKGS
-308 SGHVSPRE
+308 SGLGEQE
-316 AEKRR
+316 AERRR
-321 KKLAAAH
+321 KALAAAH

-403 RELRSSKT
+403 RELRDSKT
-411 WRTRAVAVVSH
+411 WKTRAVVVVSH

-430 TTDSLHISGA
+430 TTDSLHISGV
-440 ARRLTSHGMC
+440 ARRLTAHRMC

-473 EKKKR
+473 EKKKT

-506 LKLEEEAR
+506 AKLDEEANK
-514 REAAES
+514 EAAET

-537 ALRGQFLARLDK
+537 ALRGAFLARLEK
-549 VSFRYPNGDVT
+549 VSFRYPSGDKT
-560 LFANVDMTLD
+560 LFADVDMTLD

-592 LGQLEPTSGVASL
+592 LGQLEPTRGVASL
-605 DQGARVALVN
+605 DHGARVALVN

-622 SYDKTPLAFML
+622 SFEKTPLAFML

-696 NNLDLEAVASLADA
+696 NNLDLEAVEALAEA
-710 VDAFE
+710 VDQFE

-749 QAYRAAME
+749 QAYLKAME

>member
-1 MAPSESK
+1 M
-8 IKEACAE
+8 
-15 LLKGLDEDTLE
+15 
-26 YVAGGLLDDEDGTV
+26 
-40 LEKDD
+40 
-45 LVDFVA
+45 
-51 PMLEEM
+51 
-57 CGGDEDAAR
+57 
-66 AKAESL
+66 
-72 WDRLA
+72 
-77 GDSAAPPPA
+77 
-86 PAAAPEKRAPISLG
+86 
-100 GGPISA
+100 
-106 LEAKTLAEAAAA
+106 
-118 REAHAA
+118 
-124 PEVLYDHD
+124 
-132 VGGTTSAAA
+132 
-141 EKEAARAAARRAL
+141 
-154 LAETA
+154 
-159 AAEAAELAS
+159 
-168 ELEAASERAARMRID
+168 
-183 GEATGSRLA
+183 
-192 AIELGPFQL
+192 
-201 PNPGGGAD
+201 
-209 LLDDAVLTLAP
+209 LTLAP

-341 RASALLR
+341 RASSLLR

-379 AKPDVLLLDE
+379 AKPDAA
-389 PTNHLSVAAVLWLA
+389 PGRAATISPWPPCCGWRAACVAQGVEDA
-403 RELRSSKT
+403 R
-411 WRTRAVAVVSH
+411 VAVVSH

-430 TTDSLHISGA
+430 TTDSLHIGRRARTHVARHVLQRVGGEARGA
-440 ARRLTSHGMC
+440 AAGARP
-450 YSAWAAKR
+450 
-458 AEQQLALERRRATRE
+458 ERRQR
-473 EKKKR
+473 EKKKQ
-478 LEGYAG
+478 LEEAAE

-492 SSQINMMQRKAHEA
+492 SSQINMMQRKAHDA

-605 DQGARVALVN
+605 DHGARVALVN

-622 SYDKTPLAFML
+622 SYEKTPLAFML

-664 PSGALSGGQRSRV
+664 PSGALSGGRGPRRARGDV
-677 ALAATSFAKPHLL
+677 VHRNRTCWCWTSP
-690 VLDEPT
+690 PT
-696 NNLDLEAVASLADA
+696 AWTWRRWRRWRTP
-710 VDAFE
+710 VDVE
-715 GGVVLVSHDQYF
+715 VVLVSHDQYF

-737 VGNGAVTKQESF
+737 VGNGAVTKQKLPGVPRGDGEDTGGLIAASSSLN
-749 QAYRAAME
+749 RASETSDVATVKARLE
-757 KTLED
+757 KKRV

>member
-1 MAPSESK
+1 MAPSESE

-72 WDRLA
+72 WDRLTA
-77 GDSAAPPPA
+77 GSAAAPPA
-86 PAAAPEKRAPISLG
+86 PVAAPEKRAPISLG

-168 ELEAASERAARMRID
+168 ELEAACERAARMRID
-183 GEATGSRLA
+183 GDATGSRLA

-257 VTQEVRLTDAQED
+257 VTQEVTLTDAQED
-270 AFPAEVVLQAD
+270 ALPAEVVLQAD

-287 IADVAEMEA
+287 LLDVAEMEA
-296 REAREALEEKGS
+296 QEALDDKAFEENSKISPEQAEAR
-308 SGHVSPRE
+308 R
-316 AEKRR
+316 KR
-321 KKLAAAH
+321 LATAH

-403 RELRSSKT
+403 RELSVSKT
-411 WRTRAVAVVSH
+411 WRTRAVVVVSH

-440 ARRLTSHGMC
+440 ARRLTAHRMC

-458 AEQQLALERRRATRE
+458 AEQQLALERRRALRD
-473 EKKKR
+473 EKKKT

-492 SSQINMMQRKAHEA
+492 SSQINMMQRKANEA
-506 LKLEEEAR
+506 LKLDEEAR
-514 REAAES
+514 KEADET

-537 ALRGQFLARLDK
+537 TLRGPFLARLEK
-549 VSFRYPNGDVT
+549 VSFRYPAGDKT

-592 LGQLEPTSGVASL
+592 LGQLEPTAGVASL
-605 DQGARVALVN
+605 DRGARVALVN

-622 SYDKTPLAFML
+622 AFDKTPLAFML

-696 NNLDLEAVASLADA
+696 NNLDLEAVAALADA
-710 VDAFE
+710 VERFE

-727 VQRVAREVFV
+727 VQRVARDVYV

>member
-1 MAPSESK
+1 MAPSESE

-72 WDRLA
+72 WDRLTA
-77 GDSAAPPPA
+77 GSAAAPPA
-86 PAAAPEKRAPISLG
+86 PVAAPEKRAPISLG

-168 ELEAASERAARMRID
+168 ELEAACERAARMRID
-183 GEATGSRLA
+183 GDATGSRLA

-209 LLDDAVLTLAP
+209 LLDDAALTLAP

-236 LLKFIASRRV
+236 LLKFLASRRV

-257 VTQEVRLTDAQED
+257 VTQEVTLTDAQED
-270 AFPAEVVLQAD
+270 ALPAEVVLQAD

-287 IADVAEMEA
+287 LADVAEMEA
-296 REAREALEEKGS
+296 QEALDDKASEENSKISPEEAEAR
-308 SGHVSPRE
+308 R
-316 AEKRR
+316 KR
-321 KKLAAAH
+321 LAAAH

-403 RELRSSKT
+403 RELRVSKT
-411 WRTRAVAVVSH
+411 WKTRAVVVVSH

-440 ARRLTSHGMC
+440 ARRLTAHRMC

-458 AEQQLALERRRATRE
+458 AEQQLALERRRALRD
-473 EKKKR
+473 EKKKT

-506 LKLEEEAR
+506 AKLDEEAR
-514 REAAES
+514 KEADET

-537 ALRGQFLARLDK
+537 TLRGPFLARLEK
-549 VSFRYPNGDVT
+549 VSFRYPAGDKT
-560 LFANVDMTLD
+560 LFADVDMTLD

-605 DQGARVALVN
+605 DRGARVALVN

-622 SYDKTPLAFML
+622 AFDKTPLAFML

-696 NNLDLEAVASLADA
+696 NNLDLEAVAALADA
-710 VDAFE
+710 VERFE

-727 VQRVAREVFV
+727 VQRVAREVYV

>member
-1 MAPSESK
+1 MAPSESE

-72 WDRLA
+72 WDRLTA
-77 GDSAAPPPA
+77 GSAAAPPA
-86 PAAAPEKRAPISLG
+86 PVAAPEKRAPISLG

-141 EKEAARAAARRAL
+141 EKDAARAAARRAL

-168 ELEAASERAARMRID
+168 ELEAACERAARMRID
-183 GEATGSRLA
+183 GDATGSRLA

-257 VTQEVRLTDAQED
+257 VTQEVSLTDAQED
-270 AFPAEVVLQAD
+270 ALPAEVVLQAD

-287 IADVAEMEA
+287 LADVAEMEA
-296 REAREALEEKGS
+296 QEALDDKASEENSKISPEQAEAR
-308 SGHVSPRE
+308 R
-316 AEKRR
+316 KR
-321 KKLAAAH
+321 LAAAH

-403 RELRSSKT
+403 RELRVSKT
-411 WRTRAVAVVSH
+411 WRTRAVVVVSH

-440 ARRLTSHGMC
+440 ARRLTAHRMC

-458 AEQQLALERRRATRE
+458 AEQQLALERRRALRD
-473 EKKKR
+473 EKKKT

-492 SSQINMMQRKAHEA
+492 SSQINMMQRKANEA
-506 LKLEEEAR
+506 LKLDEEAR
-514 REAAES
+514 KEADET

-537 ALRGQFLARLDK
+537 TLRGPFVARLEK
-549 VSFRYPNGDVT
+549 VSFRYPAGDKT

-605 DQGARVALVN
+605 DRGARVALVN

-622 SYDKTPLAFML
+622 AFDKTPLAFML

-696 NNLDLEAVASLADA
+696 NNLDLEAVAALADA
-710 VDAFE
+710 VERFE

-727 VQRVAREVFV
+727 VQRVARDVYV

>member
-1 MAPSESK
+1 MAPSESE

-72 WDRLA
+72 WDRLTA
-77 GDSAAPPPA
+77 GSAAAPPA
-86 PAAAPEKRAPISLG
+86 PVAAPEKRAPISLG

-141 EKEAARAAARRAL
+141 EKDAARAAARRAL

-168 ELEAASERAARMRID
+168 ELEAACERAARMRID
-183 GEATGSRLA
+183 GDATGSRLA

-257 VTQEVRLTDAQED
+257 VTQEVTLTDAQED
-270 AFPAEVVLQAD
+270 ALPAEVVLQAD

-287 IADVAEMEA
+287 LADVAEMEA
-296 REAREALEEKGS
+296 QEALDDKASEENSKISPEQAEAR
-308 SGHVSPRE
+308 R
-316 AEKRR
+316 KR
-321 KKLAAAH
+321 LATAH

-403 RELRSSKT
+403 RELSVSKT
-411 WRTRAVAVVSH
+411 WRTRAVVVVSH

-440 ARRLTSHGMC
+440 ARRLTAHRMC

-458 AEQQLALERRRATRE
+458 AEQQLALERRRALRD
-473 EKKKR
+473 EKKKT

-492 SSQINMMQRKAHEA
+492 SSQINMMQRKANEA
-506 LKLEEEAR
+506 LKLDEEAR
-514 REAAES
+514 KEADET

-537 ALRGQFLARLDK
+537 TLRGPFLARLEK
-549 VSFRYPNGDVT
+549 VSFRYPAGDKT

-605 DQGARVALVN
+605 DRGARVALVN

-622 SYDKTPLAFML
+622 AFDKTPLAFML

-696 NNLDLEAVASLADA
+696 NNLDLEAVAALADA
-710 VDAFE
+710 VERFE

-727 VQRVAREVFV
+727 VQRVARDVYV

>member
-1 MAPSESK
+1 MAPSESE

-72 WDRLA
+72 WDRLTA
-77 GDSAAPPPA
+77 GSAAAPPA
-86 PAAAPEKRAPISLG
+86 PVAAPEKRAPISLG

-106 LEAKTLAEAAAA
+106 LEAKTLAEVAAA

-141 EKEAARAAARRAL
+141 EKDAARAAARRAL

-168 ELEAASERAARMRID
+168 ELEAACERAARMRID
-183 GEATGSRLA
+183 GDATGSRLA

-257 VTQEVRLTDAQED
+257 VTQEVTLTDAQED
-270 AFPAEVVLQAD
+270 ALPAEVVLQAD

-287 IADVAEMEA
+287 LADVAEMEA
-296 REAREALEEKGS
+296 QEALDDKASEENSKISPEEAEAR
-308 SGHVSPRE
+308 R
-316 AEKRR
+316 KR
-321 KKLAAAH
+321 LAAAH

-403 RELRSSKT
+403 RELRVSKT
-411 WRTRAVAVVSH
+411 WRTRAVVVVSH

-440 ARRLTSHGMC
+440 ARRLTAHRMC

-458 AEQQLALERRRATRE
+458 AEQQLALERRRALRD
-473 EKKKR
+473 EKKKT

-484 HGFKYGGS
+484 HGFRFGGS
-492 SSQINMMQRKAHEA
+492 SSQINMMQRKANEA
-506 LKLEEEAR
+506 AKLDEEAR
-514 REAAES
+514 KEADET

-537 ALRGQFLARLDK
+537 TLRGPFLARLEK
-549 VSFRYPNGDVT
+549 VSFRYPAGDKT

-605 DQGARVALVN
+605 DRGARVALVN

-622 SYDKTPLAFML
+622 AFDKTPLAFML

-696 NNLDLEAVASLADA
+696 NNLDLEAVAALADA
-710 VDAFE
+710 VERFE

-727 VQRVAREVFV
+727 VQRVARDVYV

>member
-1 MAPSESK
+1 MAPSESE

-72 WDRLA
+72 WDRLTA
-77 GDSAAPPPA
+77 GSAAAPPA
-86 PAAAPEKRAPISLG
+86 PVAAPEKRAPISLG

-168 ELEAASERAARMRID
+168 ELEAACERAARMRID
-183 GEATGSRLA
+183 GDATGSRLA

-257 VTQEVRLTDAQED
+257 VTQEVTLTDAQED
-270 AFPAEVVLQAD
+270 ALPAEVVLQAD

-287 IADVAEMEA
+287 LLDVAEMEA
-296 REAREALEEKGS
+296 QEALDDKAFEENSKISPEQAEAR
-308 SGHVSPRE
+308 R
-316 AEKRR
+316 KR
-321 KKLAAAH
+321 LATAH

-403 RELRSSKT
+403 RELRVSKT
-411 WRTRAVAVVSH
+411 WRTRAVVVVSH

-440 ARRLTSHGMC
+440 ARRLTAHRMC

-458 AEQQLALERRRATRE
+458 AEQQLALERRRALRD
-473 EKKKR
+473 EKKKT

-492 SSQINMMQRKAHEA
+492 SSQINMMQRKANEA
-506 LKLEEEAR
+506 LKLDEEAR
-514 REAAES
+514 KEADET

-537 ALRGQFLARLDK
+537 TLRGPFLARLEK
-549 VSFRYPNGDVT
+549 VSFRYPAGDKT

-592 LGQLEPTSGVASL
+592 LGQLEPTAGVASL
-605 DQGARVALVN
+605 DRGARVALVN

-622 SYDKTPLAFML
+622 AFDKTPLAFML

-696 NNLDLEAVASLADA
+696 NNLDLEAVAALADA
-710 VDAFE
+710 VERFE

-727 VQRVAREVFV
+727 VQRVARDVYV

>member
-1 MAPSESK
+1 MAPSESE

-72 WDRLA
+72 WDRLTA
-77 GDSAAPPPA
+77 GSAAAPPA
-86 PAAAPEKRAPISLG
+86 PVAAPEKRAPISLG

-118 REAHAA
+118 REVHAA

-168 ELEAASERAARMRID
+168 ELEAACERAARMRID
-183 GEATGSRLA
+183 GDATGSRLA

-257 VTQEVRLTDAQED
+257 VTQEVTLTDAQED
-270 AFPAEVVLQAD
+270 ALPAEVVLQAD

-287 IADVAEMEA
+287 LLDVAEMEA
-296 REAREALEEKGS
+296 QEALDDKAFEENSKISPEQAEAR
-308 SGHVSPRE
+308 R
-316 AEKRR
+316 KR
-321 KKLAAAH
+321 LATAH

-403 RELRSSKT
+403 RELRVSKT
-411 WRTRAVAVVSH
+411 WRTRAVVVVSH

-440 ARRLTSHGMC
+440 ARRLTAHRMC

-458 AEQQLALERRRATRE
+458 AEQQLALERRRALRD
-473 EKKKR
+473 EKKKT

-492 SSQINMMQRKAHEA
+492 SSQINMMQRKANEA
-506 LKLEEEAR
+506 LKLDEEAR
-514 REAAES
+514 KEADET

-537 ALRGQFLARLDK
+537 TLRGPFLARLEK
-549 VSFRYPNGDVT
+549 VSFRYPAGDKT

-592 LGQLEPTSGVASL
+592 LGQLEPTAGVASL
-605 DQGARVALVN
+605 DRGARVALVN

-622 SYDKTPLAFML
+622 AFDKTPLAFML

-696 NNLDLEAVASLADA
+696 NNLDLEAVAALADA
-710 VDAFE
+710 VERFE

-727 VQRVAREVFV
+727 VQRVARDVYV